1 MQNLSDGQMYML
13 RLRQWLRV
21 TKNQIEA
28 LEGAMDADHQGLT
41 ERCMENVSTACD
53 YVVMIV
59 KEISQDCDEMNKYWQ
74 EQLRRR
80 DAGGSQDED

>member
-13 RLRQWLRV
+13 QLRKWLRV

-41 ERCMENVSTACD
+41 EKCMENVRTACG
-53 YVVMIV
+53 YVEMII
-59 KEISQDCDEMNKYWQ
+59 KEIDEDSDMMHKWWH

-80 DAGGSQDED
+80 DAGGSQDKD